1 PGPAGWQPQERISV
15 AEAVRAYTLG
25 AAFASGEEASKG
37 SITPGK
43 LADLVVLDRD
53 IFACPAEEILQT
65 RVSATVLDGRVVYGE
80 L

>member
-1 PGPAGWQPQERISV
+1 MTVDAPESTADTALNDYIS
-15 AEAVRAYTLG
+15 TLG
-25 AAFASGEEASKG
+25 AAFASGEEASRG